1 MPLHHIEREG
11 PRHARGVAPCGLSL
25 VALLAACSAPP
36 ADAARDAASTGDSQ
50 PALDAAGDVPGADS
64 PGEESPD
71 DAIVATDVGP
81 ASETSVRDAG
91 EADAT
96 VDRPSDVTVAPE
108 VGDVNDGGADAASVD
123 ATADASIDTP
133 ADMTVATDV
142 APDLTT
148 TPDVAPDVRSDVTL
162 DIAPDLSP
170 DVAPDASSPGDV
182 VGDGPTSCSADERLC
197 SGACVNTST
206 DVANCGGCGARCGAG
221 RVCHSSV
228 CQLPFTCTATD
239 GRAYGPIAAMAAD
252 VTGDGTRTL
261 ASIMA
266 VFPNATMLRTPGLSL
281 AVREADGSIHAAVFG
296 EAYNTAFDPAAPP
309 LSPSTLFQAG
319 SISKPVSASAYLL
332 TETADATRT
341 MDIRPTVAS
350 LVSPSY
356 AITPADLLSH
366 TAGTS
371 VHGFGGYA
379 PGLALPTV
387 DQIVLG
393 VRPANSPPVTF
404 GTLGPWLYSGGG
416 YLLWEAW
423 LERNARRDLP
433 SLVRERLFVPA
444 GATRSTY
451 QQPLPTSEHDAACG
465 LDATNLPGRCRNVM
479 PEYAAA
485 GLWTTPTELTCIAG
499 YLTSRR
505 TDVLSRVQTRAVAI
519 SGYPQRQGLGFRHR
533 AANGVDESAGHF
545 YEHSGTNYG
554 FCSTLVFFSDG
565 RAIAAMDNSCAG
577 VSAVVV
583 RALCRRLGWTCA
595 GSNFAAM

>member
-1 MPLHHIEREG
+1 MPPHQVDREVL
-11 PRHARGVAPCGLSL
+11 RAARGVARCGLPL
-25 VALLAACSAPP
+25 AALLAACSAPP
-36 ADAARDAASTGDSQ
+36 VDAARDAASAGDSQ
-50 PALDAAGDVPGADS
+50 PALDAVGDVSGADS
-64 PGEESPD
+64 LGEERTD
-71 DAIVATDVGP
+71 DAIAATDVGP
-81 ASETSVRDAG
+81 ASDTSVRDAS
-91 EADAT
+91 EVDAT
-96 VDRPSDVTVAPE
+96 TDLPSDLSAAPE
-108 VGDVNDGGADAASVD
+108 VGDVNDGGADAAP
-123 ATADASIDTP
+123 ADASIDTP
-133 ADMTVATDV
+133 VDAPADMRAPADV
-142 APDLTT
+142 APDLTAT
-148 TPDVAPDVRSDVTL
+148 
-162 DIAPDLSP
+162 
-170 DVAPDASSPGDV
+170 PDASPPADVAGD
-182 VGDGPTSCSADERLC
+182 DGALSCGADERLC

-206 DVANCGGCGARCGAG
+206 DAVNCGGCGVRCGAG
-221 RVCHSSV
+221 RVCFSSV
-228 CQLPFTCTATD
+228 CQLPFACTATD

-266 VFPNATMLRTPGLSL
+266 VFPNASMLRTPGLSL

-296 EAYNTAFDPAAPP
+296 ESYNTAFDPAAPP

-332 TETADATRT
+332 TETAEATRS

-350 LVSPSY
+350 LVAPPY
-356 AITPADLLSH
+356 AITPMDLLSH

-393 VRPANSPPVTF
+393 IRPANSPPVTF
-404 GTLGPWLYSGGG
+404 GSPGPWLYSGGG

-444 GATRSTY
+444 GVTRSTY
-451 QQPLPTSEHDAACG
+451 QQPLPASEHDAACG

-505 TDVLSRVQTRAVAI
+505 SDVLSRVQTRAVAI

-595 GSNFAAM
+595 GPNFTAM